1 MATGMKTGG
10 RQKGTPNKL
19 TIELKGAIEGAF
31 AKVGGQRYLEG
42 IAKTQPQVFC
52 RMLERLLPKDL
63 NVTLP
68 PEPITEVRS
77 TLEIARRIA
86 FVLAMGAREANQEAN
101 TVKKRSE

>member
-10 RQKGTPNKL
+10 RQRGTPNKL
-19 TIELKGAIEGAF
+19 TVELKGAIEGAF
-31 AKVGGQRYLEG
+31 VKVGGQKYLEG

-68 PEPITEVRS
+68 PEPIAEVRS
-77 TLEIARRIA
+77 TLDAARRIA
-86 FVLAMGAREANQEAN
+86 FVLAMGADEADQQAMAE
-101 TVKKRSE
+101 KKKNK